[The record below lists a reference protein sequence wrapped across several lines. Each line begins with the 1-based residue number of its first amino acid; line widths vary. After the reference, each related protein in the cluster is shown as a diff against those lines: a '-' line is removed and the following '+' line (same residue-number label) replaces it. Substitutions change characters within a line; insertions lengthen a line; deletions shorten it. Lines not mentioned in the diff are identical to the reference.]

1 MTAKELSKK
10 DIVTIWIEKNE
21 VDKIIYLRALDICHL
36 FEKKK
41 LAVYF
46 QYDGEKFIPGFYTF
60 YAWSYYASISFDI
73 FDVSKDEEYQDRITE
88 DNSSLVVK
96 INFSDIHDDDGEI
109 FACFFIPLDVFVRP
123 DWKEYL
129 SALLDEEINKCEA
142 KKDGRKTIAD
152 EMKEREY
159 AEYLRLKEIYEN
171 RKTK

>member
-10 DIVTIWIEKNE
+10 GIVNIWIEKRE

-60 YAWSYYASISFDI
+60 YAWSRYSDISFDLL
-73 FDVSKDEEYQDRITE
+73 DLSKDHEHQEEITE
-88 DNSSLVVK
+88 NNSTLVVK
-96 INFSDIHDDDGEI
+96 INFSDIHDDDHDV
-109 FACFFIPLDVFVRP
+109 FACFFIPLNDFCRP

-129 SALLDEEINKCEA
+129 SGFLDEEIKKCEE
-142 KKDGRKTIAD
+142 KEGNRKTIS
-152 EMKEREY
+152 EEIERREY
-159 AEYLRLKEIYEN
+159 SEYLRLKKIYE
-171 RKTK
+171 TK